1 VALAVAAVL
10 YLATYGARTPLLAL
24 RGLMRL
30 RNLAII
36 VVPAAALTGVAYV
49 AGSLEPKA
57 YAAAIAVALAPAP
70 LAAPE
75 LVARMRGRMD
85 LAGALVLGTVA
96 LSLLFVGGRGPGAAA
111 GLFTAV
117 EAYAVPAMFANALPT
132 VRDRLLPLLRPAG
145 WLAFAAVV
153 AVGIASAPAIDG
165 TTILVAL
172 GLLIAG
178 VVSATAVGLGT
189 GRDIT
194 AAIAGGGLRDPAL
207 AVPLA
212 LAIGADA
219 AIPLVYGVGVGVI
232 AVLGLLRSR

>member
-1 VALAVAAVL
+1 
-10 YLATYGARTPLLAL
+10 
-24 RGLMRL
+24 MRL

-49 AGSLEPKA
+49 AGAIEPKA
-57 YAAAIAVALAPAP
+57 YGAALAVALAPAP

-96 LSLLFVGGRGPGAAA
+96 LSLLFVGGRGPSAAA

-117 EAYAVPAMFANALPT
+117 EAYALPAMFANALPT
-132 VRDRLLPLLRPAG
+132 VRDRLLPVLRPAG

-153 AVGIASAPAIDG
+153 AIGIASAPAIDG

-178 VVSATAVGLGT
+178 VVSAAAVALGT

-194 AAIAGGGLRDPAL
+194 AAIAGAGLRDPAL
-207 AVPLA
+207 AVVFASIVGADTGVA
-212 LAIGADA
+212 LAYA
-219 AIPLVYGVGVGVI
+219 ALVVCLCGI
-232 AVLGLLRSR
+232 ALLRA